1 MPTNSTVGD
10 TGTLKL
16 SLANGAASSNTIA
29 ITDTTTPVT
38 YSITNSGTSNT
49 ITEGQSV
56 TFTISTTGVAA
67 GSQLAYT
74 LAGTGNAAGQTTNSG
89 LVTIDATGRGVV
101 SVAVP
106 ANSTFGDTGT
116 LKLSLANGAAS
127 SNTIT
132 VSDTTPPPSFSL
144 TTGIDNFVGT
154 TGTNVF
160 NATSTTLTGLDNL
173 DGGADNDILN
183 VADVLAITTPA
194 SAVIKNIETAN
205 ITSGVNVVADTSKW
219 TGLNNL
225 NVVAN
230 DTAGANTT
238 LTSATTTAV
247 SLTDVVSGA
256 GGGTAALVGGGSVTA
271 NVSGSSTTITVD
283 GAAGAVNV
291 TQATAGAVTLG
302 GTTANAGSVTI
313 LDAAQVGN
321 DITVKGGTDV
331 RVTNT
336 VTGGAGKVLVGADG
350 NVKASITTAVT
361 GAVNINE
368 TLNLTTTSTGGL
380 IQVGGGTSVN
390 VSINASAK
398 SDGSTTTTT
407 GATTIL
413 GTANT
418 SSVTYSGTKIGTATT
433 AVAGSN
439 ESSSA
444 LFTALTAN
452 ESVTVGGLTYRA
464 TAENTATEVATAFA
478 LLANGATAG
487 TSTKGTFSGSL
498 SGWRSA
504 AVSGGGNDTVVFT
517 STTAK
522 TNVTDLASSALFVG
536 ALAGVTLTP
545 TQGVAAAA
553 AIQGIVNGTLT
564 VTDGGY
570 AAGAAIT
577 ANTITSVTAS
587 DFGALTIS
595 DNNLTS
601 LSLTRGLGGVG
612 ADTTINDASARLV
625 KTTALNLSLNGM
637 GAAKIIDAGNVY
649 KTLSV
654 STNGADSALTGI
666 QATSVTDL
674 SLSGSNILTLT
685 KGTDATYLSGLKNV
699 TVTGTA
705 SLVDNGLMSLASGGS
720 FNASGTSGAITLISF
735 DAKTATYLGGSGV
748 DTVTA
753 ASAISKAID
762 LGDGNDVF
770 TMAAGVT
777 TLGATLK
784 GGAGNDTLIMVAAD
798 AATAATDAG
807 FVQNLSGF
815 ETLKLTGGTGAQ
827 SVNLA
832 FMSTNNTFNQSVDVA
847 GEAVAGNLT
856 LANFASGAL
865 TGTLAISGANAGTIT
880 VTGQNVTGTTDTLK
894 IVQGDASG
902 GTVAAAGYETV
913 NLTSS
918 ATGGTI
924 TITDAAL
931 KSIFIDG
938 AQSDTVTLSST
949 AVTLFESGNSTG
961 GVSITS
967 LTTAGAVTMNG
978 GSGNDTLTA
987 AAGTNAHTISGGAG
1001 NDTLVSNAGADTLT
1015 GGAGNDTFQISGPGA
1030 NLNTYSTITDASR
1043 GDVVQFQGAAVGKQV
1058 FTSAKVTLASTASF
1072 SDYANAVVV
1081 AGGDASVNAKLGW
1094 FQYGGDTY
1102 VVESLHNATAV
1113 GAAQFTDGTDIIVKL
1128 TGSVDLANSAL
1139 LNGATHKLVIL

>member
-1 MPTNSTVGD
+1 M
-10 TGTLKL
+10 
-16 SLANGAASSNTIA
+16 
-29 ITDTTTPVT
+29 
-38 YSITNSGTSNT
+38 
-49 ITEGQSV
+49 
-56 TFTISTTGVAA
+56 
-67 GSQLAYT
+67 
-74 LAGTGNAAGQTTNSG
+74 
-89 LVTIDATGRGVV
+89 
-101 SVAVP
+101 
-106 ANSTFGDTGT
+106 
-116 LKLSLANGAAS
+116 SLANGAAS

-132 VSDTTPPPSFSL
+132 VSDTTPPPSFTL

-205 ITSGVNVVADTSKW
+205 ITSGVNVVANTSKW

-230 DTAGANTT
+230 DTVAANTT

-247 SLTDVVSGA
+247 SLTDVVSGI
-256 GGGTAALVGGGSVTA
+256 GGGTVALVGGGSVTA

-331 RVTNT
+331 SVTNT

-350 NVKASITTAVT
+350 AGSITTAVT

-368 TLNLTTTSTGGL
+368 TLNLTTTSAGGL

-398 SDGSTTTTT
+398 SDGSKTTTT

-418 SSVTYSGTKIGTATT
+418 SSVTYSGTKIGTAIT

-464 TAENTATEVATAFA
+464 TAANTATEVATAFA

-498 SGWRSA
+498 SGWTSA

-522 TNVTDLASSALFVG
+522 TNVTDLASSALVVG

-601 LSLTRGLGGVG
+601 LSLTRGLAG

-637 GAAKIIDAGNVY
+637 GAANILDAGNVY

-674 SLSGSNILTLT
+674 SLSGSNKLTLT
-685 KGTDATYLSGLKNV
+685 NGTEATYLSGLKNV

-705 SLVDNGLMSLASGGS
+705 SLVDIGAMSLASGGS
-720 FNASGTSGAITLISF
+720 FNASGTSGAIKLTSF
-735 DAKTATYLGGSGV
+735 DATTATYLGGSGV

-753 ASAISKAID
+753 AGAISKAID
-762 LGDGNDVF
+762 LGGGNDVF

-784 GGAGNDTLIMVAAD
+784 GGAGNDTLIMDAAD

-847 GEAVAGNLT
+847 VAAGNLT

-894 IVQGDASG
+894 IVQGDKAG

-949 AVTLFESGNSTG
+949 AVTLFDAGNSTG

-987 AAGTNAHTISGGAG
+987 ATGTNAHTISGGAG

-1043 GDVVQFQGAAVGKQV
+1043 GDVVQFQAATPLGTNI

-1081 AGGDASVNAKLGW
+1081 AGGDASGNAKLGW

-1102 VVESLHNATAV
+1102 VVESLHNANAV
-1113 GAAQFTDGTDIIVKL
+1113 GAAQFRDGTDIIVKL
-1128 TGSVDLANSAL
+1128 TGSVNLANSAL
-1139 LNGATHKLVIL
+1139 LNGATHQLVIL

>member
-1 MPTNSTVGD
+1 MN
-10 TGTLKL
+10 
-16 SLANGAASSNTIA
+16 
-29 ITDTTTPVT
+29 
-38 YSITNSGTSNT
+38 
-49 ITEGQSV
+49 
-56 TFTISTTGVAA
+56 FTISTTGVAA

-74 LAGTGNAAGQTTNSG
+74 LAGTGNTAGQTTNSG

-132 VSDTTPPPSFSL
+132 VSDTTPPPSFTL

-230 DTAGANTT
+230 DTAANTT

-247 SLTDVVSGA
+247 SLTDVVSGI

-368 TLNLTTTSTGGL
+368 TLKLTADSTGGV

-418 SSVTYSGTKIGTATT
+418 SSVTYSGTKIGNATT
-433 AVAGSN
+433 AGAGSN

-444 LFTALTAN
+444 VFTDLTAN

-464 TAENTATEVATAFA
+464 TAANTATEVATAFA

-498 SGWRSA
+498 SGWTSA

-601 LSLTRGLGGVG
+601 LSLTRGLAG

-674 SLSGSNILTLT
+674 SLSGSNKLTLT
-685 KGTDATYLSGLKNV
+685 NGTEATYLSGLKNV

-705 SLVDNGLMSLASGGS
+705 SLVDIGAMSLASGGS
-720 FNASGTSGAITLISF
+720 FNASGTSGAITLTSF
-735 DAKTATYLGGSGV
+735 DATTATYLGGSGV

-753 ASAISKAID
+753 AGAISKAID
-762 LGDGNDVF
+762 LGGGNDVF

-784 GGAGNDTLIMVAAD
+784 GGAGNDTLIMDAGD

-847 GEAVAGNLT
+847 VAAGNLT

-894 IVQGDASG
+894 IVQGHATG

-918 ATGGTI
+918 ATGGKI
-924 TITDAAL
+924 TITDAEL

-949 AVTLFESGNSTG
+949 AVTLFDAGNSTG

-1043 GDVVQFQGAAVGKQV
+1043 GDVVQFQAATPLGTNI

-1081 AGGDASVNAKLGW
+1081 AGGDASQNAQLGW

-1102 VVESLHNATAV
+1102 VVESLHDATTV
-1113 GAAQFTDGTDIIVKL
+1113 GAAQFRDGTDIIVKL
-1128 TGSVDLANSAL
+1128 TGSVNLANSAL
-1139 LNGATHKLVIL
+1139 LNGATHQLVIL

>member
-1 MPTNSTVGD
+1 M
-10 TGTLKL
+10 
-16 SLANGAASSNTIA
+16 
-29 ITDTTTPVT
+29 
-38 YSITNSGTSNT
+38 
-49 ITEGQSV
+49 
-56 TFTISTTGVAA
+56 
-67 GSQLAYT
+67 
-74 LAGTGNAAGQTTNSG
+74 
-89 LVTIDATGRGVV
+89 
-101 SVAVP
+101 
-106 ANSTFGDTGT
+106 
-116 LKLSLANGAAS
+116 
-127 SNTIT
+127 
-132 VSDTTPPPSFSL
+132 
-144 TTGIDNFVGT
+144 
-154 TGTNVF
+154 
-160 NATSTTLTGLDNL
+160 
-173 DGGADNDILN
+173 
-183 VADVLAITTPA
+183 
-194 SAVIKNIETAN
+194 
-205 ITSGVNVVADTSKW
+205 
-219 TGLNNL
+219 
-225 NVVAN
+225 
-230 DTAGANTT
+230 
-238 LTSATTTAV
+238 
-247 SLTDVVSGA
+247 
-256 GGGTAALVGGGSVTA
+256 
-271 NVSGSSTTITVD
+271 
-283 GAAGAVNV
+283 
-291 TQATAGAVTLG
+291 
-302 GTTANAGSVTI
+302 
-313 LDAAQVGN
+313 
-321 DITVKGGTDV
+321 
-331 RVTNT
+331 TNT
-336 VTGGAGKVLVGADG
+336 VTDGAGNVLVGADG
-350 NVKASITTAVT
+350 NVKAPAITTAVT

-522 TNVTDLASSALFVG
+522 TNVTDLASSALVVG

-601 LSLTRGLGGVG
+601 LSLTRGLAG

-1043 GDVVQFQGAAVGKQV
+1043 GDVVQFQAATAGTNY